1 VGTATR
7 SRTAPLTGREHD
19 IALLVDSAGAGGI
32 MHVHGLAGMGKSAL
46 LDTFADRTRAA
57 GGHVVSL
64 DCRTV
69 EPTERGFLRA
79 AGEFD
84 DVPDFCAH
92 LGALEQPVV
101 LVLDQ
106 YEHFLLLDTWL
117 RRTVVPALPAGA
129 ALVLG
134 CRERPVPGW
143 FGVPGFRTLAL
154 APLSE
159 GDSSLLLAGRG
170 VPASEAARLNRI
182 ARGHPLALVLA
193 SAGAAENPQLALE
206 DAATSR
212 VVEELTRLYFEDIDD
227 PLTRQSLE
235 AASVVR
241 RVTESL
247 LDAVLGGHGA
257 AAVHRLLTLPFV
269 VAGRDGTVVHEAV
282 RDAVAGHLR
291 STNPVRYREYR
302 RAAWRRLRDEMRA
315 AAPAELWR
323 YTADI
328 LYLLDNPVAR
338 EAFFPSDAQQF
349 AVEPAD
355 HSDERAIHE
364 VAERHDGPQAARLLR
379 QWWTAA
385 PSAFNVSRDRDGRLA
400 GFFLLLD
407 DARIRHPSVG
417 DDPVVRTWARQ
428 LDSHPPARGEVVLGL
443 RRWLDRDRGE
453 APGAT
458 QAACWLDVK
467 RTYMALRP
475 ALRRMFVVVRD
486 VPSYWPVVR
495 ELGFR
500 PISSA
505 PVVLDGAG
513 YTTVML
519 DFGPGSVDG
528 WLVDVLAAELGV
540 AEEPALDADAHEL
553 VVGGQ
558 PVALTPL
565 EFGLFRHLRDHEG
578 HTVSRAEL
586 LRDVWATEYVGGS
599 NVVDAVV
606 RTLRTKLGPGGS
618 AIETIRGRGYR
629 LREDWRA
636 RLR

>member
-1 VGTATR
+1 MESVV
-7 SRTAPLTGREHD
+7 TG
-19 IALLVDSAGAGGI
+19 AVT
-32 MHVHGLAGMGKSAL
+32 HVHGLPGMGKSAL
-46 LDTFADRTRAA
+46 LATFADREQSA
-57 GGHVVSL
+57 GAHVISL
-64 DCRTV
+64 DCRAV

-79 AGEFD
+79 AGGFD
-84 DVPDFCAH
+84 DVAALGAH
-92 LGALEQPVV
+92 LRTLGRPVV
-101 LVLDQ
+101 VVLDQ

-117 RRTVVPALPAGA
+117 RRTVVPALPAA
-129 ALVLG
+129 AAVVLG

-154 APLSE
+154 APLS
-159 GDSSLLLAGRG
+159 DVDALLLLAERG
-170 VPASEAARLNRI
+170 VPAAEAARLNRI

-193 SAGAAENPQLALE
+193 SAGAAENPRLALE
-206 DAATSR
+206 DAAMSR

-241 RVTESL
+241 RVTASL
-247 LDAVLGGHGA
+247 LDAVLGGNGDA
-257 AAVHRLLTLPFV
+257 ALDRLLALPFV
-269 VAGRDGTVVHEAV
+269 AAGRDGTVVHEAV

-302 RAAWRRLRDEMRA
+302 RVAWRRLRDEMRA

-328 LYLLDNPVAR
+328 LYLLDNPVVR
-338 EAFFPSDAQQF
+338 DAFFPGDAQQF
-349 AVEPAD
+349 AVEPAAGR
-355 HSDERAIHE
+355 DEEAIHAI
-364 VAERHDGPQAARLLR
+364 AEEHDGPEAARLLR
-379 QWWTAA
+379 RWWIAA
-385 PSAFNVSRDRDGRLA
+385 PTAFNVSRDRDGHVA

-407 DARIRHPSVG
+407 DARIRHASVG
-417 DDPVVRTWARQ
+417 DDPVVRAWARQ
-428 LDSHPPARGEVVLGL
+428 LDSHPTARGEVVLGL

-453 APGAT
+453 APGPT

-475 ALRRMFVVVRD
+475 ALRRMFVVVHD

-500 PISSA
+500 PISAA
-505 PVVLDGAG
+505 PVVLDGAE
-513 YTTVML
+513 YSTVML
-519 DFGPGSVDG
+519 DFGAGSVDG

-540 AEEPALDADAHEL
+540 ADEPALDADAREL
-553 VVGGQ
+553 VVGGRA
-558 PVALTPL
+558 VSLTPL

-578 HTVSRAEL
+578 HAVSRAEL
-586 LRDVWATEYVGGS
+586 LGDVWGVEYARGS

-606 RTLRTKLGPGGS
+606 RTLRTKLGSGGS
-618 AIETIRGRGYR
+618 AVEAIRGRGYR
-629 LREDWRA
+629 LREDWRS
-636 RLR
+636 RLT

>member
-7 SRTAPLTGREHD
+7 SRTAALLGRGHE
-19 IALLVDSAGAGGI
+19 IALLTESVRTGGVT
-32 MHVHGLAGMGKSAL
+32 HVHGLPGIGKSAL
-46 LDTFADRTRAA
+46 LDTFADRQRAA
-57 GGHVVSL
+57 GGQVVAL
-64 DCRTV
+64 DCRAV

-79 AGEFD
+79 VGGFD
-84 DVPDFCAH
+84 DVAALGTH
-92 LGALEQPVV
+92 LRALERPVV
-101 LVLDQ
+101 LLLDQ
-106 YEHFLLLDTWL
+106 YEHFLLLGTWL
-117 RRTVVPALPAGA
+117 RRTLVAALPAGA
-129 ALVLG
+129 AVVLG
-134 CRERPVPGW
+134 CRERPVPAW

-154 APLSE
+154 APLSDADA
-159 GDSSLLLAGRG
+159 GLLLADRG
-170 VPASEAARLNRI
+170 VPAAEAARLNRI

-206 DAATSR
+206 DAAMSR

-227 PLTRQSLE
+227 PLTRQALE

-247 LDAVLGGHGA
+247 LDAVLDGNGA
-257 AAVHRLLTLPFV
+257 AALHRLLALPFV

-328 LYLLDNPVAR
+328 LYLLDNPVVR
-338 EAFFPSDAQQF
+338 DAFFPGDAQQF
-349 AVEPAD
+349 AVEPAGI
-355 HSDERAIHE
+355 HDERAIHE
-364 VAERHDGPQAARLLR
+364 IAERHDGPEAARLLR
-379 QWWTAA
+379 RWWIAA
-385 PSAFNVSRDRDGRLA
+385 PAAFNVSRDRDGRVA

-417 DDPVVRTWARQ
+417 DDPVVETWARQ
-428 LDSHPPARGEVVLGL
+428 LGSHPPARGEVVLGL
-443 RRWLDRDRGE
+443 RRWLDRERGE
-453 APGAT
+453 SPGAT

-500 PISSA
+500 PISDA
-505 PVVLDGAG
+505 PVVLDGVE
-513 YTTVML
+513 YTSVML
-519 DFGPGSVDG
+519 DFGAGSVDG
-528 WLVDVLAAELGV
+528 WLVDLLAAELGV
-540 AEEPALDADAHEL
+540 ADEPALDADAREL
-553 VVGGQ
+553 VVAGR

-578 HTVSRAEL
+578 HTVSRPEL
-586 LRDVWATEYVGGS
+586 LRAVWDTDYAKGS

-618 AIETIRGRGYR
+618 AVEAIRGRGYR
-629 LREDWRA
+629 LREDWRS
-636 RLR
+636 RLD